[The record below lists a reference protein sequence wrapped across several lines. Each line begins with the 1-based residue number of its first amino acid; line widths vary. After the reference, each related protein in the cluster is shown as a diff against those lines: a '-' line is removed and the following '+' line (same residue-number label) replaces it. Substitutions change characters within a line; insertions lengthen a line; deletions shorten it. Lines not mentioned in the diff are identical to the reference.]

1 MTKMSWI
8 RSSKSAALVVLLA
21 LSLTA
26 VGSAGAI
33 SVAPGDAPEEVRV
46 GETVTTTVT
55 IEDPFVDMPDQWTL
69 QGSTEL
75 ENVSLTV
82 TVLQQGD
89 QVDQTVYGEQSFE
102 QELDA
107 SNGGD
112 TIEVEITGDA
122 PAVSNYTYEPR
133 ETFTLYELASMQG
146 SSTSEL
152 NASEVHHYTNASRD
166 ARLAIEDAEAAI
178 NETGGNSEAEAQRDR
193 AVSAYENSN
202 FDNAESLAGDAQS
215 QAEQAQQSAEQT
227 QTLLMGAGALLVVLL
242 VGGGIYYW
250 RANQDEPTKLQ

>member
-1 MTKMSWI
+1 M
-8 RSSKSAALVVLLA
+8 LA
-21 LSLTA
+21 LSLTT

-33 SVAPGDAPEEVRV
+33 SVAPGDAPDEVRV

-69 QGSTEL
+69 QGSTKL
-75 ENVSLTV
+75 ENVSWTV

-89 QVDQTVYGEQSFE
+89 QVNQTVYGEQSFE

-107 SNGGD
+107 SSGGD

-122 PAVSNYTYEPR
+122 PPVDNYTYHPR
-133 ETFTLYELASMQG
+133 ETFTLYDFDTVQG
-146 SSTSEL
+146 SSTSDL

-178 NETGGNSEAEAQRDR
+178 NETGGNSDAEAQRDR

-202 FDNAESLAGDAQS
+202 FGNAESLAGDAQS
-215 QAEQAQQSAEQT
+215 QAEQAQQSAQQT
-227 QTLLMGAGALLVVLL
+227 QTLLMAAGALLVVLL

>member
-1 MTKMSWI
+1 
-8 RSSKSAALVVLLA
+8 
-21 LSLTA
+21 
-26 VGSAGAI
+26 
-33 SVAPGDAPEEVRV
+33 
-46 GETVTTTVT
+46 VT

-69 QGSTEL
+69 QADTEL
-75 ENVSLTV
+75 ENVSWTV

-89 QVDQTVYGEQSFE
+89 QVNQTVYGEQSFE

-107 SNGGD
+107 SSGGD
-112 TIEVEITGDA
+112 TIEVEITGNA
-122 PAVSNYTYEPR
+122 PPVDNYTYHPR
-133 ETFTLYELASMQG
+133 ETFTLYDFDTVQG
-146 SSTSEL
+146 SSTSDL
-152 NASEVHHYTNASRD
+152 NTSEVHHYTNASRD

-202 FDNAESLAGDAQS
+202 VGHAESLAGDAQS
-215 QAEQAQQSAEQT
+215 QAEQAQQSAQQT
-227 QTLLMGAGALLVVLL
+227 QTLLMAAGALLVVLL

>member
-1 MTKMSWI
+1 MSWI

-33 SVAPGDAPEEVRV
+33 SVAPGDAPNETRV

-55 IEDPFVDMPDQWTL
+55 IEDPFVDMPDQWAL
-69 QGSTEL
+69 EGSTEL
-75 ENVSLTV
+75 ENVSWTI
-82 TVLQQGD
+82 TVLQQGE
-89 QVDQTVYGEQSFE
+89 QVNETVYGEQSFE

-122 PAVSNYTYEPR
+122 PAVDNYTYEPR
-133 ETFTLYELASMQG
+133 ETFTLYDFDTVQG
-146 SSTSEL
+146 SSTSDL
-152 NASEVHHYTNASRD
+152 NASEVHHYTNASQS
-166 ARLAIEDAEAAI
+166 ARERIDEGAAAI
-178 NETGGNSEAEAQRDR
+178 NGSDVGQSDLNQAI
-193 AVSAYENSN
+193 SAYENGN
-202 FDNAESLAGDAQS
+202 FQNAESNAQDAIDAAE
-215 QAEQAQQSAEQT
+215 QAEQSAQQT
-227 QTLLMGAGALLVVLL
+227 QTLLMAAGALLVVLL

-250 RANQDEPTKLQ
+250 RANQNEPTKLQ